1 MPSSDGRA
9 HRARSCRDPA
19 SRRHS
24 FARSNPT
31 ARQRR
36 LPACR
41 AARRIFFKGHH
52 GVFNLLDIR
61 TTARHRRRGLAGVA
75 LVLLAG
81 APLAAF
87 ALTPADVAPLAG
99 DDFDAKSAAIDK
111 LIANHDKE
119 SLAVLKALSEDSAL
133 ATDAGAV
140 LLQDG
145 DTARDAVTGKTV
157 AAGDA
162 QPVTLNNLLR
172 SKVAGALSGLQ
183 LDSPDTRDA
192 RRRHHRRCCKT
203 PIRRSN
209 RSSTRLARRK
219 PIPALKKRLDTL
231 WAMTALHDADP
242 AKRLEAVQLV
252 AARHD
257 LDMNELLRP
266 LVAKKPD
273 GSFVEADDRVRA
285 AAQSGIDELDAIQ
298 RRSQIAGTLFAGL
311 SLGSV
316 LLLAALGLA
325 ITYGLIG
332 VINMAHGEFLMIG
345 AYATYVVQNLF
356 QRFAPGAFD
365 WYPLL
370 AVPASFAAAGLV
382 GIVLERLVLK
392 HLYGRPLETLLTTFG
407 VSLILIQATRM
418 LFGAQNV
425 QVINP
430 AWMSGGVTVLPN
442 LILPYNRLAI
452 LAFSLIVVGIA
463 WAVLTK
469 TRLGLFVRAV
479 TQNRRMAACVGV
491 KTARVDSYAFA
502 FGAGI
507 AGLGGCALSQIGN
520 VGPDLGQ
527 SYIIDSFMAVVL
539 GGVGQ
544 LAGTVIGGFGLGLVS
559 KAIEPFWGAVLAKI
573 AVLVLIVLFI
583 QKRPQGMFALKGR
596 SAEA

>member
-1 MPSSDGRA
+1 MA
-9 HRARSCRDPA
+9 F
-19 SRRHS
+19 S
-24 FARSNPT
+24 FPT
-31 ARQRR
+31 S
-36 LPACR
+36 L
-41 AARRIFFKGHH
+41 
-52 GVFNLLDIR
+52 
-61 TTARHRRRGLAGVA
+61 RRRGAVLLLPLAILLGVA
-75 LVLLAG
+75 PSAT
-81 APLAAF
+81 F
-87 ALTPADVAPLAG
+87 ALTQADVAPLAG
-99 DDFDAKSAAIDK
+99 DDFEAKSAAIDK
-111 LIANHDKE
+111 LIATHDTA
-119 SLAVLKALSEDSAL
+119 SLAVLKALADDSAL

-145 DTARDAVTGKTV
+145 DATRDAVTGQPV
-157 AAGDA
+157 AASDA

-183 LDSPDTRDA
+183 LASPDPATRAAAVDA
-192 RRRHHRRCCKT
+192 LLQNPDPSLK
-203 PIRRSN
+203 P
-209 RSSTRLARRK
+209 LVDAARAK
-219 PIPALKKRLDTL
+219 ETDPALKKRLDTL
-231 WAMTALHDADP
+231 WAMSALHDPDP
-242 AKRLEAVQLV
+242 ARRLEAVQLV

-266 LVAKKPD
+266 LVAKKAD
-273 GSFVEADDRVRA
+273 GTFAESDERVRT

-345 AYATYVVQNLF
+345 AYATYVVQNLV
-356 QRFAPGAFD
+356 QRFAPNAFD

-370 AVPASFAAAGLV
+370 AIPAAFVAAALV

-425 QVINP
+425 QVVNP
-430 AWMSGGVTVLPN
+430 SWMSGGVTVLPN

-452 LAFSLIVVGIA
+452 LAFSLIVVAIA
-463 WAVLTK
+463 WAVLTR

-544 LAGTVIGGFGLGLVS
+544 LAGTVLGGFGLGLVS

>member
-1 MPSSDGRA
+1 MTGS
-9 HRARSCRDPA
+9 PA
-19 SRRHS
+19 TS
-24 FARSNPT
+24 FLR
-31 ARQRR
+31 
-36 LPACR
+36 
-41 AARRIFFKGHH
+41 
-52 GVFNLLDIR
+52 
-61 TTARHRRRGLAGVA
+61 
-75 LVLLAG
+75 VLLAFFI
-81 APLAAF
+81 ALTPLAAH
-87 ALTPADVAPLAG
+87 ALTADDLSPLAA
-99 DDFDAKSAAIDK
+99 DDFEAKSAAIDK
-111 LIANHDKE
+111 LIANADAP
-119 SLAVLKALSEDSAL
+119 SVAVLNAL
-133 ATDAGAV
+133 AEASLVATDNGHV
-140 LLQDG
+140 FVQTDDG
-145 DTARDAVTGKTV
+145 NKDPITGKIV
-157 AAGDA
+157 DAPDA
-162 QPVTLNNLLR
+162 QANPLNNLLR
-172 SKVAGALSGLQ
+172 TKVAGALSGLQ
-183 LDSPDTRDA
+183 LASTDIGKRREAVAALLKNPDASMKPLIDRA
-192 RRRHHRRCCKT
+192 RAAET
-203 PIRRSN
+203 DPE
-209 RSSTRLARRK
+209 
-219 PIPALKKRLDTL
+219 LKKRLDTL
-231 WAMTALHDADP
+231 WAMTALHDAD
-242 AKRLEAVQLV
+242 ANRRLEAAQLV

-257 LDMNELLRP
+257 LDMYELLRP
-266 LVAKKPD
+266 IVAKKSD
-273 GSFVEADDRVRA
+273 GSFNETDERVRA
-285 AAQSGIDELDAIQ
+285 AAQAGIQELDSIQ
-298 RRSQIAGTLFAGL
+298 RCGEIAGTLFAGL

-345 AYATYVVQNLF
+345 AYATYVVQNLV
-356 QRFAPGAFD
+356 QHYAPAAFN

-370 AVPASFAAAGLV
+370 AVPVSFAAAALV

-407 VSLILIQATRM
+407 VSLILIQATRT

-425 QVINP
+425 QVTNP
-430 AWMSGGVTVLPN
+430 SWMSGGVAVMPN
-442 LILPYNRLAI
+442 LILPYNRLTI
-452 LAFSLIVVGIA
+452 LAFSLAVVLIA
-463 WAVLTK
+463 WCVLTR

>member
-1 MPSSDGRA
+1 MALSLPGSLRTGLRPGLAAVTFLAGRA
-9 HRARSCRDPA
+9 A
-19 SRRHS
+19 
-24 FARSNPT
+24 
-31 ARQRR
+31 
-36 LPACR
+36 
-41 AARRIFFKGHH
+41 
-52 GVFNLLDIR
+52 V
-61 TTARHRRRGLAGVA
+61 LAV
-75 LVLLAG
+75 VVVTV
-81 APLAAF
+81 PLAALPTAAY
-87 ALTPADVAPLAG
+87 ALEAADVAPLGG

-111 LIANHDKE
+111 LIATHDAQ
-119 SLAVLKALSEDSAL
+119 SLALLKALADDNVT
-133 ATDAGAV
+133 ATDAGEV
-140 LLQDG
+140 LVQDG
-145 DTARDAVTGKTV
+145 ADGQSARDAATGKPV
-157 AAGDA
+157 AANLASNA

-172 SKVAGALSGLQ
+172 AKVAGAVSGLA
-183 LDSPDTRDA
+183 LASPDAGTRRAAIAELLKNPDPAMKPMIDA
-192 RRRHHRRCCKT
+192 
-203 PIRRSN
+203 
-209 RSSTRLARRK
+209 ARARETD
-219 PIPALKKRLDTL
+219 PVLKRRLDTL
-231 WAMTALHDADP
+231 WAMTALHDPNA
-242 AKRLEAVQLV
+242 ATRLEAVKLV
-252 AARHD
+252 AARRD
-257 LDMNELLRP
+257 LDMYELLRP
-266 LVAKKPD
+266 LVAKSASGAWSEPD
-273 GSFVEADDRVRA
+273 AEVRA
-285 AAQSGIDELDAIQ
+285 AAQRGLDALDTIQ
-298 RRSQIAGTLFAGL
+298 RRSEIAGTLFAGL

-345 AYATYVVQNLF
+345 AYATWVVQTLF
-356 QRFAPGAFD
+356 QRYAPGAFD

-370 AVPASFAAAGLV
+370 AIPASFVAAALV
-382 GIVLERLVLK
+382 GAVIERLVIR

-407 VSLILIQATRM
+407 ISLILIQATRM
-418 LFGAQNV
+418 IFGAQNV
-425 QVINP
+425 QVENP
-430 AWMSGGVTVLPN
+430 AWMSGGVTLMQN

-491 KTARVDSYAFA
+491 RTARVDAWAFA

-583 QKRPQGMFALKGR
+583 QKRPQGLFALKGR

>member
-1 MPSSDGRA
+1 M
-9 HRARSCRDPA
+9 A
-19 SRRHS
+19 S
-24 FARSNPT
+24 FI
-31 ARQRR
+31 RR
-36 LPACR
+36 LI
-41 AARRIFFKGHH
+41 RRSIG
-52 GVFNLLDIR
+52 
-61 TTARHRRRGLAGVA
+61 AAGVA
-75 LVLLAG
+75 LVLT
-81 APLAAF
+81 APLAAY
-87 ALTPADVAPLAG
+87 ALTPADVAPLGG

-111 LIANHDKE
+111 LIANHDAQ
-119 SLAVLKALSEDSAL
+119 SQALLKALSEDNAL
-133 ATDAGAV
+133 STDSGEV
-140 LLQDG
+140 LIQDG
-145 DTARDAVTGKTV
+145 DTAHDAITGKTV
-157 AAGDA
+157 SASDA

-172 SKVAGALSGLQ
+172 SKVSGALSGSQ
-183 LDSPDTRDA
+183 LDSPDRETRRAAINALLQNPDPSMKAQIDA
-192 RRRHHRRCCKT
+192 QRAKET
-203 PIRRSN
+203 DPE
-209 RSSTRLARRK
+209 
-219 PIPALKKRLDTL
+219 LKKRLDTL
-231 WAMTALHDADP
+231 WAMTALHDSNP
-242 AKRLEAVQLV
+242 TTRLEAVKLV

-273 GSFVEADDRVRA
+273 GTFVESDQRVRE
-285 AAQSGIDELDAIQ
+285 AAQAGIDELDAIQ

-356 QRFAPGAFD
+356 QHYAPGAFN

-370 AVPASFAAAGLV
+370 AVPASFVAAGLV
-382 GIVLERLVLK
+382 GIVLERLVLR

-407 VSLILIQATRM
+407 ISLILIQATRM
-418 LFGAQNV
+418 IFGAQNV
-425 QVINP
+425 QVENP
-430 AWMSGGVTVLPN
+430 AWMSGGVTVLPS

-491 KTARVDSYAFA
+491 RTARVDSYAFA

-544 LAGTVIGGFGLGLVS
+544 LAGTVIGGFGLGLIS

>member
-1 MPSSDGRA
+1 MAFSILTS
-9 HRARSCRDPA
+9 
-19 SRRHS
+19 
-24 FARSNPT
+24 
-31 ARQRR
+31 
-36 LPACR
+36 
-41 AARRIFFKGHH
+41 ARRRIGSPQL
-52 GVFNLLDIR
+52 GC
-61 TTARHRRRGLAGVA
+61 VA

-81 APLAAF
+81 SPLAAF
-87 ALTPADVAPLAG
+87 ALTPADIAPLAG

-111 LIANHDKE
+111 LIVIHDKE
-119 SLAVLKALSEDSAL
+119 SLAVLKALSDDSAL
-133 ATDAGAV
+133 ATDSGAV

-145 DTARDAVTGKTV
+145 DTDERRAHRQDGRRRRR
-157 AAGDA
+157 AAGHA
-162 QPVTLNNLLR
+162 EQ
-172 SKVAGALSGLQ
+172 SA
-183 LDSPDTRDA
+183 A
-192 RRRHHRRCCKT
+192 RESRRARCRAC
-203 PIRRSN
+203 N
-209 RSSTRLARRK
+209 STRRTPPRARAAITALLQNPDPSIK
-219 PIPALKKRLDTL
+219 PLVDSARAKETDPALKKRLDTL
-231 WAMTALHDADP
+231 WAMTALHDPDP

-266 LVAKKPD
+266 LVVKKPD
-273 GSFVEADDRVRA
+273 GTFVEADDHVRA

-298 RRSQIAGTLFAGL
+298 RRGQIAGTLFAGL

-418 LFGAQNV
+418 IFGAQNV

-452 LAFSLIVVGIA
+452 LAFSLIVVAHRVGGA
-463 WAVLTK
+463 DEDAA
-469 TRLGLFVRAV
+469 RPVRARRHAEPAHGGLRRREDRTGRFV
-479 TQNRRMAACVGV
+479 CVRVRRGHRRAGRLRAVADRQCRTGPGPELHHRFVHGGGARRRRPTRRHGDRRLRARARQQGNRTVLGRR
-491 KTARVDSYAFA
+491 AREDR
-502 FGAGI
+502 GAGADRAVHPEAS
-507 AGLGGCALSQIGN
+507 AGH
-520 VGPDLGQ
+520 V
-527 SYIIDSFMAVVL
+527 
-539 GGVGQ
+539 
-544 LAGTVIGGFGLGLVS
+544 
-559 KAIEPFWGAVLAKI
+559 
-573 AVLVLIVLFI
+573 
-583 QKRPQGMFALKGR
+583 RPQGP
-596 SAEA
+596 

>member
-1 MPSSDGRA
+1 MAFPFSGLLR
-9 HRARSCRDPA
+9 RSVGTVLIAVLA
-19 SRRHS
+19 S
-24 FARSNPT
+24 
-31 ARQRR
+31 
-36 LPACR
+36 
-41 AARRIFFKGHH
+41 
-52 GVFNLLDIR
+52 
-61 TTARHRRRGLAGVA
+61 
-75 LVLLAG
+75 

-87 ALTPADVAPLAG
+87 ALTPADVAPLAA

-111 LIANHDKE
+111 LIATHDAA
-119 SLAVLKALSEDSAL
+119 SLALLKALSEDTAL
-133 ATDAGAV
+133 ATDGGEV
-140 LLQDG
+140 LILDG
-145 DTARDAVTGKTV
+145 DTAHDAATGKTV

-172 SKVAGALSGLQ
+172 SKVTGALSGLQ
-183 LDSPDTRDA
+183 LDSSDVEA
-192 RRRHHRRCCKT
+192 RRAAIGALLKN
-203 PIRRSN
+203 PDPAMKPLIDA
-209 RSSTRLARRK
+209 ARAK
-219 PIPALKKRLDTL
+219 ETDPTLKKRLDTL
-231 WAMTALHDADP
+231 WAMTALHNPDVAT
-242 AKRLEAVQLV
+242 RLEAVKLV

-257 LDMNELLRP
+257 LDMYELLRP

-273 GSFVEADDRVRA
+273 GSFAESDAGIRA
-285 AAQSGIDELDAIQ
+285 VAQQGIDALDSIQ
-298 RRSQIAGTLFAGL
+298 RRSEIAGTLFAGL

-345 AYATYVVQNLF
+345 AYATYAVQNF
-356 QRFAPGAFD
+356 IQHHAPGAFD
-365 WYPLL
+365 WYPLF
-370 AVPASFAAAGLV
+370 AVPASFVAAAVV

-418 LFGAQNV
+418 IFGAQNV
-425 QVINP
+425 QVVNP
-430 AWMSGGVTVLPN
+430 SWMSGGVTVLPN

-452 LAFSLIVVGIA
+452 LAFSMIVVGIA

-544 LAGTVIGGFGLGLVS
+544 LAGTVLGGFGLGLVS

>member
-1 MPSSDGRA
+1 MPHRPAGQSSKGIMA
-9 HRARSCRDPA
+9 FSIL
-19 SRRHS
+19 
-24 FARSNPT
+24 
-31 ARQRR
+31 R
-36 LPACR
+36 L
-41 AARRIFFKGHH
+41 ARRSIGTL
-52 GVFNLLDIR
+52 GI
-61 TTARHRRRGLAGVA
+61 A
-75 LVLLAG
+75 LFTIT
-81 APLAAF
+81 PLAAF
-87 ALTPADVAPLAG
+87 ALTPADIAPLAA

-111 LIANHDKE
+111 LIANHDAP
-119 SLAVLKALSEDSAL
+119 SQALLKALSEDNAL
-133 ATDAGAV
+133 TTDSGEV
-140 LLQDG
+140 LIQDG
-145 DTARDAVTGKTV
+145 DTTKDAITGKTV
-157 AAGDA
+157 AAPDA

-172 SKVAGALSGLQ
+172 SKVSGALSGSQ
-183 LDSPDTRDA
+183 LNSPDLETRRAAINALLQNPDPSMKPQIDA
-192 RRRHHRRCCKT
+192 QRAKET
-203 PIRRSN
+203 DPG
-209 RSSTRLARRK
+209 
-219 PIPALKKRLDTL
+219 LKKKLDTL
-231 WAMTALHDADP
+231 WAMTALHNSDP
-242 AKRLEAVQLV
+242 ATRLEAVQLV

-273 GSFVEADDRVRA
+273 GTFVESDDRVRA
-285 AAQSGIDELDAIQ
+285 AAQAGIDELDAIQ
-298 RRSQIAGTLFAGL
+298 RRSEIAGTLFAGL

-370 AVPASFAAAGLV
+370 AVPASFVAAALV
-382 GIVLERLVLK
+382 GMVLERLVLK

-407 VSLILIQATRM
+407 ISLILIQATRM
-418 LFGAQNV
+418 IFGAQNV
-425 QVINP
+425 QVSNP
-430 AWMSGGVTVLPN
+430 AWMSGGVTVMPS

-491 KTARVDSYAFA
+491 RTARVDSYAFA

-544 LAGTVIGGFGLGLVS
+544 LAGTVIGGFGLGLIS

>member
-1 MPSSDGRA
+1 MTG
-9 HRARSCRDPA
+9 
-19 SRRHS
+19 
-24 FARSNPT
+24 
-31 ARQRR
+31 
-36 LPACR
+36 LPGNTLAR
-41 AARRIFFKGHH
+41 AARR
-52 GVFNLLDIR
+52 
-61 TTARHRRRGLAGVA
+61 A
-75 LVLLAG
+75 LCAVLLAC

-87 ALTPADVAPLAG
+87 AALSADDLAPLGA

-111 LIANHDKE
+111 LVANADAP
-119 SLAVLKALSEDSAL
+119 SIAVLNAL
-133 ATDAGAV
+133 ADGSLVATDKGQV
-140 LLQDG
+140 LVQTDDG
-145 DTARDAVTGKTV
+145 NKDPLTGKAV
-157 AAGDA
+157 EAPDA
-162 QPVTLNNLLR
+162 QSITLNNLLR
-172 SKVAGALSGLQ
+172 AKVAGALSALQ
-183 LDSPDTRDA
+183 LASTDVAKRRDA
-192 RRRHHRRCCKT
+192 VAALLKNPDPT
-203 PIRRSN
+203 MKPLIDK
-209 RSSTRLARRK
+209 AR
-219 PIPALKKRLDTL
+219 AGETDADLKKRLDTL
-231 WAMTALHDADP
+231 WAMTALHDPD
-242 AKRLEAVQLV
+242 AKNRLEAVQLV
-252 AARHD
+252 VARHD

-266 LVAKKPD
+266 LVAKKAD
-273 GSFVEADDRVRA
+273 GTFNESDERVRA
-285 AAQSGIDELDAIQ
+285 AAQAGIADLDSIQ
-298 RRSQIAGTLFAGL
+298 RRGQIAGTLFAGL

-345 AYATYVVQNLF
+345 AYATYVVQNVV
-356 QRFAPGAFD
+356 QHYAPAAFN
-365 WYPLL
+365 WYPLF
-370 AVPASFAAAGLV
+370 AVPVSFAAAAVV

-407 VSLILIQATRM
+407 ISLILIQATRTI
-418 LFGAQNV
+418 FGAQNV
-425 QVINP
+425 QVTNP
-430 AWMSGGVTVLPN
+430 SWMSGGVNVMQN
-442 LILPYNRLAI
+442 LILPYNRLTI
-452 LAFSLIVVGIA
+452 LGFSIVVVFIA

-544 LAGTVIGGFGLGLVS
+544 LAGTVIGGFGLGLIS
-559 KAIEPFWGAVLAKI
+559 KTIEPFWGAVLAKI

>member
-1 MPSSDGRA
+1 MTGSIFRFIQRVMLAAMIACMP
-9 HRARSCRDPA
+9 
-19 SRRHS
+19 
-24 FARSNPT
+24 
-31 ARQRR
+31 
-36 LPACR
+36 L
-41 AARRIFFKGHH
+41 AA
-52 GVFNLLDIR
+52 LAAL
-61 TTARHRRRGLAGVA
+61 TTDDL
-75 LVLLAG
+75 
-81 APLAAF
+81 APLAA
-87 ALTPADVAPLAG
+87 

-111 LIANHDKE
+111 LIANADAP
-119 SLAVLKALSEDSAL
+119 SIAVLNALSDGSL
-133 ATDAGAV
+133 VATDSGRV
-140 LLQDG
+140 LIQTDDG
-145 DTARDAVTGKTV
+145 NKDPLTGQKVDAP
-157 AAGDA
+157 DA

-172 SKVAGALSGLQ
+172 SKVSGALSGLE
-183 LDSPDTRDA
+183 LSSPDIDKRRAAIDELLKNADPSIKPLVDKA
-192 RRRHHRRCCKT
+192 R
-203 PIRRSN
+203 
-209 RSSTRLARRK
+209 ARETD
-219 PIPALKKRLDTL
+219 PTLKKRLDTL
-231 WAMTALHDADP
+231 WATTALHDPDAN
-242 AKRLEAVQLV
+242 KRLEAVQLV

-266 LVAKKPD
+266 IVEKKADGTFNEPD
-273 GSFVEADDRVRA
+273 ERVRA
-285 AAQSGIDELDAIQ
+285 AAQAGIAELDSIQ
-298 RRSQIAGTLFAGL
+298 RRGQIVGTIFAGL

-345 AYATYVVQNLF
+345 AYATYVVQNLV
-356 QRFAPGAFD
+356 QHYAPGAFD
-365 WYPLL
+365 WYPLF
-370 AVPASFAAAGLV
+370 AVPVSFAAAAAV

-407 VSLILIQATRM
+407 ISLILIQATRTI
-418 LFGAQNV
+418 FGAQNV
-425 QVINP
+425 QVTNP
-430 AWMSGGVTVLPN
+430 SWMSGGVSVMQN
-442 LILPYNRLAI
+442 LILPYNRLTI
-452 LAFSLIVVGIA
+452 LGFSLVVVLLA
-463 WAVLTK
+463 WVVLTR

-520 VGPDLGQ
+520 IGPDLGQ
-527 SYIIDSFMAVVL
+527 SYIIDSFMTVVL

-559 KAIEPFWGAVLAKI
+559 KTIEPFWGAVLAKI

>member
-1 MPSSDGRA
+1 MAVRHASAGSVP
-9 HRARSCRDPA
+9 HRSAAYFSKGIMAFPIL
-19 SRRHS
+19 
-24 FARSNPT
+24 
-31 ARQRR
+31 R
-36 LPACR
+36 L
-41 AARRIFFKGHH
+41 
-52 GVFNLLDIR
+52 V
-61 TTARHRRRGLAGVA
+61 RRGIGTLGIAFFT
-75 LVLLAG
+75 L

-111 LIANHDKE
+111 LIANHDAA
-119 SLAVLKALSEDSAL
+119 SQALLKALSGDNAL
-133 ATDAGAV
+133 ATDSGEV
-140 LLQDG
+140 LIQDG
-145 DTARDAVTGKTV
+145 DTTKDAITGKTV
-157 AAGDA
+157 TATDA

-172 SKVAGALSGLQ
+172 SKVSGALSGSQ
-183 LDSPDTRDA
+183 LDSPDLETRRAAINALLQNPDPSMKPLIDA
-192 RRRHHRRCCKT
+192 QRAKET
-203 PIRRSN
+203 DPV
-209 RSSTRLARRK
+209 
-219 PIPALKKRLDTL
+219 LKKRLDTL
-231 WAMTALHDADP
+231 WAMTALHNSDP
-242 AKRLEAVQLV
+242 ATRLEAVKLV

-266 LVAKKPD
+266 LVARNPD
-273 GSFVEADDRVRA
+273 GTFIESDEQVRA
-285 AAQSGIDELDAIQ
+285 AAQAGIDELDAIQ

-356 QRFAPGAFD
+356 QRYAPGAFD

-370 AVPASFAAAGLV
+370 AVPASFVAAALV
-382 GIVLERLVLK
+382 GMVLERLVLK

-407 VSLILIQATRM
+407 ISLILIQATRM
-418 LFGAQNV
+418 IFGAQNV
-425 QVINP
+425 QVSNP
-430 AWMSGGVTVLPN
+430 AWMSGGVTVMPS

-491 KTARVDSYAFA
+491 RTARVDSYAFA

-544 LAGTVIGGFGLGLVS
+544 LAGTVIGGFGLGLIS

>member
-1 MPSSDGRA
+1 MAFSIL
-9 HRARSCRDPA
+9 
-19 SRRHS
+19 
-24 FARSNPT
+24 
-31 ARQRR
+31 R
-36 LPACR
+36 L
-41 AARRIFFKGHH
+41 ARRGIG
-52 GVFNLLDIR
+52 
-61 TTARHRRRGLAGVA
+61 A
-75 LVLLAG
+75 LGIALIAV
-81 APLAAF
+81 APLAAH
-87 ALTPADVAPLAG
+87 ALTQADVAPLG
-99 DDFDAKSAAIDK
+99 SDDFDAKSAAIDK
-111 LIANHDKE
+111 LIANHDPQ
-119 SLAVLKALSEDSAL
+119 SQALLKALSQDNAL
-133 ATDAGAV
+133 ATDSGEV
-140 LLQDG
+140 LIQDG
-145 DTARDAVTGKTV
+145 DATKDAITGKAVT
-157 AAGDA
+157 ASDA

-172 SKVAGALSGLQ
+172 SKVSGALSGSQ
-183 LDSPDTRDA
+183 LDSPDLETRRAAIAALLQNPDPSMKPQIDA
-192 RRRHHRRCCKT
+192 QRAKET
-203 PIRRSN
+203 DPD
-209 RSSTRLARRK
+209 
-219 PIPALKKRLDTL
+219 LKKKLDTL
-231 WAMTALHDADP
+231 WAMTALHNSDP
-242 AKRLEAVQLV
+242 ATRLEAVKLV

-257 LDMNELLRP
+257 LDMNEVLRP

-273 GSFVEADDRVRA
+273 GTFAEPDDRVRA
-285 AAQSGIDELDAIQ
+285 AAQAGLDELDAIQ

-356 QRFAPGAFD
+356 QHYAPGAFN

-370 AVPASFAAAGLV
+370 AVPASFVAAAFV

-418 LFGAQNV
+418 IFGAQNV
-425 QVINP
+425 QVENP
-430 AWMSGGVTVLPN
+430 SWMSGGVTVLPS

-491 KTARVDSYAFA
+491 RTARVDSYAFA

-544 LAGTVIGGFGLGLVS
+544 LAGTVIGGFGLGLIS

>member
-1 MPSSDGRA
+1 MMAIAIAMRAASSLGQHVGRVARVAHVGRA
-9 HRARSCRDPA
+9 ANLGRVARKGSGTALALCLLLGAA
-19 SRRHS
+19 S
-24 FARSNPT
+24 
-31 ARQRR
+31 
-36 LPACR
+36 
-41 AARRIFFKGHH
+41 
-52 GVFNLLDIR
+52 
-61 TTARHRRRGLAGVA
+61 A
-75 LVLLAG
+75 LV
-81 APLAAF
+81 PLRAF
-87 ALTPADVAPLAG
+87 ALTGEDVAPLAA

-111 LIANHDKE
+111 LIAKHDAP
-119 SLAVLKALSEDSAL
+119 SLALLKALAEDSVL
-133 ATDAGAV
+133 ATDSGEV
-140 LLQDG
+140 LVQQG
-145 DTARDAVTGKTV
+145 DTLHDAVTGKAV
-157 AAGDA
+157 EASDA
-162 QPVTLNNLLR
+162 QPITLNNLLR
-172 SKVAGALSGLQ
+172 SKVAGAVSGLQ
-183 LDSPDTRDA
+183 LASPDLETRRAAIAALLQNPDPAMKPMIDA
-192 RRRHHRRCCKT
+192 
-203 PIRRSN
+203 
-209 RSSTRLARRK
+209 ARAK
-219 PIPALKKRLDTL
+219 ETDPALKKRLDTL
-231 WAMTALHDADP
+231 WAMTALHDSDP
-242 AKRLEAVQLV
+242 AKRLDAVQLV

-257 LDMNELLRP
+257 LDMYELLRP

-273 GSFVEADDRVRA
+273 GSFVENDAKVRA
-285 AAQSGIDELDAIQ
+285 AAQQGIDALDAIQ
-298 RRSQIAGTLFAGL
+298 RRSEIAGTVFAGL

-345 AYATYVVQNLF
+345 AYTTYVVQSFF
-356 QRFAPGAFD
+356 QSHAAAAFD
-365 WYPLL
+365 WYPLA
-370 AVPASFAAAGLV
+370 AVPASFVSAAVVGL
-382 GIVLERLVLK
+382 VLERLVLR

-407 VSLILIQATRM
+407 VSLILIQATRT

-425 QVINP
+425 QVTNP
-430 AWMSGGVTVLPN
+430 SWMSGGVTVMQN

-452 LAFSLIVVGIA
+452 LAFSLIVVAIA

-559 KAIEPFWGAVLAKI
+559 KTIEPFWGAVLAKI

-583 QKRPQGMFALKGR
+583 QKRPQGLFALKGR

>member
-1 MPSSDGRA
+1 MI
-9 HRARSCRDPA
+9 
-19 SRRHS
+19 
-24 FARSNPT
+24 
-31 ARQRR
+31 
-36 LPACR
+36 AC
-41 AARRIFFKGHH
+41 
-52 GVFNLLDIR
+52 
-61 TTARHRRRGLAGVA
+61 
-75 LVLLAG
+75 

-87 ALTPADVAPLAG
+87 AALTADDLAPLGA

-111 LIANHDKE
+111 LVANADAT
-119 SLAVLKALSEDSAL
+119 SVVVLAAL
-133 ATDAGAV
+133 ADGSLVATDKGQV
-140 LLQDG
+140 LVQTDDG
-145 DTARDAVTGKTV
+145 NKDPLTGKIV
-157 AAGDA
+157 DAPDA
-162 QPVTLNNLLR
+162 QAITLNNLLR
-172 SKVAGALSGLQ
+172 AKVAGALSALQ
-183 LDSPDTRDA
+183 LASTDVAKRREAVAALLKNPDPSAKPLIDKARAVETDA
-192 RRRHHRRCCKT
+192 D
-203 PIRRSN
+203 
-209 RSSTRLARRK
+209 
-219 PIPALKKRLDTL
+219 LKKRLDTL
-231 WAMTALHDADP
+231 WAMTALHDPDA

-266 LVAKKPD
+266 IVAKKAD
-273 GSFVEADDRVRA
+273 GSYNEADERVRA
-285 AAQSGIDELDAIQ
+285 AAQAGIADLDSIQ
-298 RRSQIAGTLFAGL
+298 RRGQIAGTLFAGL

-345 AYATYVVQNLF
+345 AYATYVVQNF
-356 QRFAPGAFD
+356 VQHFAPGAFN

-370 AVPASFAAAGLV
+370 AVPVSFVAAAAV

-407 VSLILIQATRM
+407 ISLILIQATRM
-418 LFGAQNV
+418 IFGAQNV
-425 QVINP
+425 QVTNP
-430 AWMSGGVTVLPN
+430 SWMSGGVNVMQN
-442 LILPYNRLAI
+442 LILPYNRLTI
-452 LAFSLIVVGIA
+452 LGFSLVVVLIA

-544 LAGTVIGGFGLGLVS
+544 LAGTVIGGFGLGLIS
-559 KAIEPFWGAVLAKI
+559 KTIEPFWGAVLAKI